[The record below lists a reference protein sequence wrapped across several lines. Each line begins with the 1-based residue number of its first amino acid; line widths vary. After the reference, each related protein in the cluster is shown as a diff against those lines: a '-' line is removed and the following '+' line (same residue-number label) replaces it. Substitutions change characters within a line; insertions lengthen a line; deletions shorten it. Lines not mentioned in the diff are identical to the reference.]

1 MNIVVYTNRIIAA
14 LIKDG
19 VSRRILS
26 DKRFEFVTPEYS
38 LSEISVYEQVI
49 RKKAKLAHEEFGI
62 LFSLIFEYI
71 EIIPLSE
78 YAFFIE
84 ETKKLIEDMD
94 DVPFLALALS
104 VKADGIWSDDAHFTA
119 QDKIRI
125 FKTKEMDE
133 PIDSVIYMLTAALGF
148 VALENAFFL
157 ISPLSQGNF
166 IESII
171 TGNLRFMGASLL
183 HIISS
188 TTIGIFI
195 ALSFYKKKVM
205 KIEYLAIGM
214 ILAIILHTIFNLLI
228 IDSTNTTTFT
238 IFAVVWIAVIVLLL
252 FFEKIK
258 KIIPNK

>member
-1 MNIVVYTNRIIAA
+1 MI
-14 LIKDG
+14 
-19 VSRRILS
+19 
-26 DKRFEFVTPEYS
+26 
-38 LSEISVYEQVI
+38 
-49 RKKAKLAHEEFGI
+49 
-62 LFSLIFEYI
+62 
-71 EIIPLSE
+71 
-78 YAFFIE
+78 
-84 ETKKLIEDMD
+84 
-94 DVPFLALALS
+94 DVQTFFLALLGGVLPAVLWLS
-104 VKADGIWSDDAHFTA
+104 FWLKEDEHPEPKGLIILTFFSGMIAVPLVLPF
-119 QDKIRI
+119 QKII
-125 FKTKEMDE
+125 YQNFQHSQLITFVLWACFEEVFKFIAAYVIVFKTKEMDE
-133 PIDSVIYMLTAALGF
+133 PIDAVIYMLTAALGF

-166 IESII
+166 IEGIV

-195 ALSFYKKKVM
+195 ALSFYKKRVM

-228 IDSTNTTTFT
+228 IDSTDTITFT